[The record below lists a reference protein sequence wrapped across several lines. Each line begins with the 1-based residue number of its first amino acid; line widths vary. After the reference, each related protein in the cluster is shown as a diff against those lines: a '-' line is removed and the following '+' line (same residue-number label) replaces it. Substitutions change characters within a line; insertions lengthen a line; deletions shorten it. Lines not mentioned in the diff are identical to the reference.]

1 MSRLRDVLLQWSET
15 AESLDFAS
23 LTDHLTKSGCNSEIE
38 QVLTAGAMPLP
49 ECAASTAM
57 PADAESGGWHFFGF
71 LNVEHLREEV
81 ALAKMDA
88 DRNLTADTQRRLS
101 ALRQALIR
109 VESGE
114 PDGVELLD
122 A

>member
-1 MSRLRDVLLQWSET
+1 LM
-15 AESLDFAS
+15 
-23 LTDHLTKSGCNSEIE
+23 DHLTESGYSSEIE
-38 QVLTAGAMPLP
+38 QVLAAGVMPLP
-49 ECAASTAM
+49 ECAASSAM
-57 PADAESGGWHFFGF
+57 PAEAEAGWWHFFGF

-81 ALAKMDA
+81 ALAKLEA
-88 DRNLTADTQRRLS
+88 DRNLTGDTQRRLS

-114 PDGVELLD
+114 PDGVELKD

>member
-1 MSRLRDVLLQWSET
+1 
-15 AESLDFAS
+15 
-23 LTDHLTKSGCNSEIE
+23 
-38 QVLTAGAMPLP
+38 
-49 ECAASTAM
+49 M
-57 PADAESGGWHFFGF
+57 PAEAEAGWWHFFGF

-81 ALAKMDA
+81 ALAKVDA
-88 DRNLTADTQRRLS
+88 DRNFNAETQRRLS